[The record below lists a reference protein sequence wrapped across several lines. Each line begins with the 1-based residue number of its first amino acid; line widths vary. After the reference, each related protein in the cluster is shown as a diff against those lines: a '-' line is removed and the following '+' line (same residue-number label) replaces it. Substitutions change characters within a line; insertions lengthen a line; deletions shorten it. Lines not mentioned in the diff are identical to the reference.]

1 MSQELA
7 ARQQRLARMTAA
19 AADPVGAADPKL
31 AAQRAALMR
40 ALAAASV
47 KVRQP
52 VVFRI
57 GKGAIR

>member
-1 MSQELA
+1 MNRKLA
-7 ARQQRLARMTAA
+7 ARQQRLAQLTAA
-19 AADPVGAADPKL
+19 ASEPGGAADPKL
-31 AAQRAALMR
+31 AAQQQALMR

-52 VVFRI
+52 AVFKP